1 VIENKNILMMAN
13 KIMQSGIDPVDSLH
27 LSCAIITG
35 TDYFITVD
43 DLLLRH
49 DNKDVKI
56 VDPIMF
62 IRTWENIGGKH
73 E

>member
-1 VIENKNILMMAN
+1 
-13 KIMQSGIDPVDSLH
+13 MQSGIDPVDSLH
-27 LSCAIITG
+27 LSCAINAG

-49 DNKDVKI
+49 GNKDVKI

-62 IRTWENIGGKH
+62 IRIWENIGGKH